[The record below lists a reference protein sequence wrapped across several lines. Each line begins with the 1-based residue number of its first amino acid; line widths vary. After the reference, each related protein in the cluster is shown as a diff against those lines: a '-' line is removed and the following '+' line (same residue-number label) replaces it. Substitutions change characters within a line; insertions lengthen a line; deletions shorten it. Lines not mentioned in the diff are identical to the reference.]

1 MKVSTLF
8 LSTFLIMNLY
18 SQEIEKKIQKKELL
32 TLEKIAKEKKGIK
45 RDFLINK
52 YLKQD
57 SISSE
62 QAFEVLKLIDN
73 MNLELFENFAKKFAH
88 DETLAVVQCLKMPTK
103 QLINSYTDCIYLGLT
118 NDEALTLNSIELN
131 TLIKKLHEKYP
142 DFSKRLKV
150 LNAPI
155 PFTKLISLSSS
166 DFYKLFFNLKDSYIE
181 QYFNYKLPNSTLNKI
196 IKDKEN
202 FEKLLIKT
210 LKNQKLNM
218 LNKSFY
224 NLDFNYNEEV
234 LFSFALNSYFN
245 QNLELSSDFLEE
257 AKKFNTLKNN
267 NKYNF
272 WLFKVTKYESYLKE
286 ILENSNI
293 NIYTIFAKELL
304 NKNNKIIFHIENKM
318 LEESIKKTNKE
329 NQAFLYSLA
338 KVESNLNENF
348 ISSSFNTG
356 IFQTK
361 QSLNTDIKLSIEDI
375 ENKLNDIKEKN
386 PLIKYF
392 IFKNKEKIVSNLIET
407 KDKYL
412 ALELIPK
419 NKKIKKFL
427 FTYYLYYSNKNNN
440 FKLNSIF
447 SESKRSLP

>member
-1 MKVSTLF
+1 MKTSTLF
-8 LSTFLIMNLY
+8 LSTFLIVNLY
-18 SQEIEKKIQKKELL
+18 SQEVEEKIQKPELL
-32 TLEKIAKEKKGIK
+32 NLEKIEKENKGIK

-73 MNLELFENFAKKFAH
+73 MNLELFENFAKKFGH
-88 DETLAVVQCLKMPTK
+88 DETLAVMQCIKMPLK
-103 QLINSYTDCIYLGLT
+103 QLINSYPDCISLGLT
-118 NDEALTLNSIELN
+118 NNEALTLNSIELN
-131 TLIKKLHEKYP
+131 VLIKKLYEKYP

-166 DFYKLFFNLKDSYIE
+166 NFYKLFFNLKDSYIE
-181 QYFNYKLPNSTLNKI
+181 KHFNYKLPKSTLNKI

-202 FEKLLIKT
+202 FQRLLIKT
-210 LKNQKLNM
+210 LKNQKLDM

-234 LFSFALNSYFN
+234 LFSFAMNSYFN
-245 QNLELSSDFLEE
+245 QNLELSSNFLQE

-272 WLFKVTKYESYLKE
+272 WLFKVTKDESYLKE

-304 NKNNKIIFHIENKM
+304 NKNNKIILYTENKM
-318 LEESIKKTNKE
+318 LEESMKKITKE

-348 ISSSFNTG
+348 ISSSFKTG

-361 QSLNTDIKLSIEDI
+361 KSLKTDIKSSIENM
-375 ENKLNDIKEKN
+375 ENKLNNIEEEN
-386 PLIKYF
+386 PLIKYL
-392 IFKNKEKIVSNLIET
+392 IFKNKEKIVSNVIET

-419 NKKIKKFL
+419 NEKIKEFL

-440 FKLNSIF
+440 FKLNSLF
-447 SESKRSLP
+447 SESKKSLP